1 MMKRLVQIALL
12 APLCAAVP
20 AASFGVNVPQTSAAD
35 YIFSAPR
42 LTNHIHG
49 VIVDTTNRYGVIRS
63 EDVDWLLEAWAER
76 SRIWSGG
83 LGGRLVGT
91 GPVVRRNDVIFSLDG
106 YGGTGGWLDADAPL
120 LPFVR
125 FFGGYPTTTNTY
137 AQTSYTNGWTNALS
151 TISMSMTNGVVS
163 VFTNSWRQQKLFPVT
178 SVMTNVH
185 VWDDVDYCHGLDGVP
200 FPAYSNVNLLSWGY
214 FGETFSQFPTVG
226 SIAHAREILRGT
238 RRLADKN
245 MSFTNNTFS
254 VSDERYHTSGST
266 MTRTNFVG
274 SCYYMFI
281 AGHSRSVRT
290 RTPPFTADV
299 ATRFSSR
306 LITTG
311 GVNRVAVAAIYA
323 TGSFMYDRRNG
334 DNVEQHFNT
343 NAVVRLENHALDIS
357 GDKAF
362 CRVRIDAEELCAM
375 CAAAAGCEWP
385 PESINYQT
393 SEGVSTYWRFDV
405 DDFTIIY
412 SVAPSVKLPDW

>member
-1 MMKRLVQIALL
+1 MKRLVQIALL

-20 AASFGVNVPQTSAAD
+20 AASFGVNVPQTSASD
-35 YIFSAPR
+35 YIFTVPR

-49 VIVDTTNRYGVIRS
+49 VLVDTTNHYGVIRS

-76 SRIWSGG
+76 SRIWSGRV
-83 LGGRLVGT
+83 GRPLAGA
-91 GPVVRRNDVIFSLDG
+91 GPVVSRDDVIFSLEG
-106 YGGTGGWLDADAPL
+106 YDWLDADAPL

-125 FFGGYPTTTNTY
+125 LFGGYQTTTNTY

-151 TISMSMTNGVVS
+151 TISMPMTNGVVS

-238 RRLADKN
+238 RRLADKD
-245 MSFTNNTFS
+245 MFFTNETYT
-254 VSDERYHTSGST
+254 VSDERYRSSGST
-266 MTRTNFVG
+266 MTITNVVG
-274 SCYYMFI
+274 GCRYVFR
-281 AGHSRSVRT
+281 AGHDLSSRT
-290 RTPPFTADV
+290 RMPPFTADV
-299 ATRFSSR
+299 ATRFSAR

-311 GVNRVAVAAIYA
+311 NVNRVAVEAAYA
-323 TGSFMYDRRNG
+323 TGSFTYSRLRGN
-334 DNVEQHFNT
+334 NVEQLLNT
-343 NAVVRLENHALDIS
+343 NAVVRLENPVLDIS
-357 GDKAF
+357 GEEAF

-385 PESINYQT
+385 PESINYYT
-393 SEGVSTYWRFDV
+393 SDGVSTYWRFNV

-412 SVAPSVKLPDW
+412 SVSPSVKLPDW